1 MPSPLLW
8 VVYVVRGLTS
18 QLRTTRRYVGLVK
31 LGTGEGPQEA
41 VERRLKEH
49 ERTLGKRGALWLP
62 HLPQAWQGAVLGV
75 VRRVR
80 SPYLQALHDGMNKR
94 RKQLIKAKG
103 GPIGK

>member
-18 QLRTTRRYVGLVK
+18 QLRTTHRYVGLVK

-49 ERTLGKRGALWLP
+49 ERTLGKRGALWLRIC
-62 HLPQAWQGAVLGV
+62 LA
-75 VRRVR
+75 RVR
-80 SPYLQALHDGMNKR
+80 
-94 RKQLIKAKG
+94 
-103 GPIGK
+103 